1 MFTVSDLT
9 ELFVDSSFQTVA
21 IYDCG
26 KEEEVFR
33 GTVDDI
39 PEDLQDLEVQS
50 IDNLEKNSDVLTIN
64 VDSVN

>member
-9 ELFVDSSFQTVA
+9 ELFVEPSIQTVA
-21 IYDCG
+21 IWDCD

-39 PEDLQDLEVQS
+39 PEDLQGLEVQS
-50 IDNLEKNSDVLTIN
+50 IDDIEKNSDVFTIN
-64 VDSVN
+64 VDSLD

>member
-9 ELFVDSSFQTVA
+9 ELFVETSNQTVA

-39 PEDLQDLEVQS
+39 PEDLQYLEVQS
-50 IDNLEKNSDVLTIN
+50 IDNIEKNNDVFTIN
-64 VDSVN
+64 VDSLD

>member
-1 MFTVSDLT
+1 MFRVSDLT
-9 ELFVDSSFQTVA
+9 ELFVETSIQTVA

-26 KEEEVFR
+26 KEKEVFR
-33 GTVDDI
+33 GTIDDI
-39 PEDLQDLEVQS
+39 PEDLQCLEVQS

>member
-9 ELFVDSSFQTVA
+9 ELFVEPTLQTVA
-21 IYDCG
+21 IWDCG

-39 PEDLQDLEVQS
+39 PEDLQALEVQS
-50 IDNLEKNSDVLTIN
+50 IDDIEKNSDVFTIN
-64 VDSVN
+64 VDSLD

>member
-1 MFTVSDLT
+1 MFRVSDLT
-9 ELFVDSSFQTVA
+9 ELFVETSIQTVA

-26 KEEEVFR
+26 KEKEVFR
-33 GTVDDI
+33 GTIDDI
-39 PEDLQDLEVQS
+39 PEDLQELEVQS